1 MAEFNTAGQ
10 QGLMKLVRSNLE
22 AGATMAFIESSVL
35 LSVLPFIENQG
46 SLDYY
51 YNVIDEGLKAVYR
64 DLGETVAGEQIA
76 PVTKH
81 ERLKI
86 IARDVPLDR
95 LIVNGRIGNITDIK
109 AENTIVACS
118 GVAKAFCEGFYYGT
132 GEDKTFK
139 GLENRITEGIGTK
152 LTGLTLANIDQ
163 AIDTISYNSQ
173 GVKVLLMNNKTR
185 REVQR
190 LVKAE
195 GYTLTTMELA
205 GQSVTQY
212 DGLPIIVDPNVKDG
226 EIYAVNF
233 NEADGVCGL
242 TLGGINVKE
251 QGYEG
256 SIYRI
261 AVEGVM
267 AIAVKRPDAFVL
279 VKGDLSL
286 QTRYIPNMVNTF
298 IDGTSVSEI
307 VGSSVEKAKTKGTKT
322 V

>member
-10 QGLMKLVRSNLE
+10 QGLMKLVQSHLDV
-22 AGATMAFIESSVL
+22 GVTKAFTESSIL
-35 LSVLPFIENQG
+35 LTVLPFIENKG

-51 YNVIDEGLKAVYR
+51 YNVIDAGLTAAYR
-64 DLGETVAGEQIA
+64 DLGETIAGEQIA
-76 PVTKH
+76 PNTKH
-81 ERLKI
+81 ERLKVI
-86 IARDVPLDR
+86 TRDVVLDR
-95 LIVNGRIGNITDIK
+95 LITDGRIGNITSIK

-118 GVAKAFCEGFYYGT
+118 AVANAFCEGFYYGT
-132 GEDKTFK
+132 GAGKTFK
-139 GLENRITEGIGTK
+139 GLEARITEGIGTK

-163 AIDTISYNSQ
+163 AIDTISYNNQ

-195 GYTLTTMELA
+195 GYTLTNMELA

-226 EIYAVNF
+226 EIYAVNL

-242 TLGGINVKE
+242 TLGGITSKE

-279 VKGDLSL
+279 VKA
-286 QTRYIPNMVNTF
+286 
-298 IDGTSVSEI
+298 E
-307 VGSSVEKAKTKGTKT
+307 
-322 V
+322 